1 MAATFFFLLILPQIT
16 QSMLRLPKIDKQDFN
31 YELPD
36 ERIARYPLAERDA
49 SKMLVWKHGEVLHG
63 RFSKIPELLQGNE
76 VLFFNNTKVIP
87 ARLFFR
93 KEAGSLIETFLL
105 TPLLPTLV
113 EHAMQATGTTTW
125 YCTVGNLKRWKDGQ
139 VLHRKLQIDG
149 REVLLRAHL
158 ADRQQQAVRYEWSE
172 PDLPFVKII
181 EAAGVMPIP
190 PYLNRQAEAADRTT
204 YQTVYSK
211 REGAVA
217 APTAGLHF
225 TPAVLDALS
234 KKGIRQE
241 ELTLHV
247 SAGTFKPVTA
257 NNAVEHDMHVEQV
270 AVSIQNVESLTT
282 GRPIIAVGTTSM
294 RTLES
299 LYWFGVRLQT
309 DTNATF
315 NIGQYEPYLCHDD
328 LPDLKTAALLVLDFM
343 ARNELK
349 ELHGSTKIYIV
360 PGYRFR
366 VCDALITNFHQP
378 CSTLLLLV
386 SAFVGGKAWRDIYN
400 AALQGDYRFLS
411 YGDSSLL
418 WRGTNQ

>member
-1 MAATFFFLLILPQIT
+1 MPLTPTIHI
-16 QSMLRLPKIDKQDFN
+16 QDYD

-36 ERIARYPLAERDA
+36 ERIAKYPLGEREA
-49 SKMLVWKHGEVLHG
+49 SKLLVWRQGNISHRQFRQL
-63 RFSKIPELLQGNE
+63 PELLQGGE

-93 KEAGSLIETFLL
+93 KEGGSLIETFLL
-105 TPLLPTLV
+105 SPVTPALV
-113 EHAMQATGTTTW
+113 EQAMQATGTTTW
-125 YCTVGNLKRWKDGQ
+125 SCAVGNLKRWKDGQ
-139 VLHRKLQIDG
+139 VLQRTLEIDG

-158 ADRQQQAVRYEWSE
+158 ADRQQQVVRYEWSE
-172 PDLPFVKII
+172 PHLPFVKII
-181 EAAGVMPIP
+181 EAGGVVPIP
-190 PYLNRQAEAADRTT
+190 PYLNRQAEDADRRT

-225 TPAVLDALS
+225 TPSVLDACS
-234 KKGIRQE
+234 EKGIRLE

-257 NNAVEHDMHVEQV
+257 DNAVDHEMHVEQV
-270 AVSIQNVESLTT
+270 AVSLKNVEALTE
-282 GRPIIAVGTTSM
+282 GRRIIAVGTTSM

-299 LYWFGVRLQT
+299 LYWFGVRLRS
-309 DTNATF
+309 DPNAAF
-315 NIGQYEPYLCHDD
+315 DIGQYEPYRQNSD
-328 LPDLKTAALLVLDFM
+328 LPDLKTAAQYVLDFM
-343 ARNELK
+343 TRNSLT
-349 ELHGSTKIYIV
+349 ELHGHTQIYIV

-386 SAFVGGKAWRDIYN
+386 SAFTGGDTWRDIYD
-400 AALQGDYRFLS
+400 AALENRYRFLS
-411 YGDSSLL
+411 YGDSSML
-418 WRGTNQ
+418 WRG